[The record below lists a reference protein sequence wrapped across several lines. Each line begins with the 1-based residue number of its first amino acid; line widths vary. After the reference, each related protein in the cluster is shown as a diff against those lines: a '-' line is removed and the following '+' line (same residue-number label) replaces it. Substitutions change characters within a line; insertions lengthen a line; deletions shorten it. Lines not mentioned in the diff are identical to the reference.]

1 MPLLVSSD
9 IIESLF
15 GKFKHIIER
24 SPVAEIN
31 RMALVIPTLC
41 GGRVDSEQVELA
53 FTQVKHREISE
64 WEEANIATTLRK
76 QRRIF
81 MQDIQ
86 NTGYQKPGNIGAL

>member
-1 MPLLVSSD
+1 MPLLISSD

-41 GGRVDSEQVELA
+41 GDRVANEQLKLA
-53 FTQVKHREISE
+53 FTQVKHRQISE

-76 QRRIF
+76 QRRSWTLGR
-81 MQDIQ
+81 QCS
-86 NTGYQKPGNIGAL
+86 